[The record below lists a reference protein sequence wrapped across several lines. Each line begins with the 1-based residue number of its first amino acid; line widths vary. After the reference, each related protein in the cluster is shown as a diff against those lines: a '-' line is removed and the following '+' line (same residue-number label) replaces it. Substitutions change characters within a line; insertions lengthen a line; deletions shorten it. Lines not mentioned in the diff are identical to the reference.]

1 MVGWHEDEAQL
12 SRRRRASTVRDA
24 QGNWGRE
31 SNKRSGREPDKGN
44 AGRGGAGGVEGKL
57 RWTRVGRR

>member
-24 QGNWGRE
+24 QGNWGRG

-44 AGRGGAGGVEGKL
+44 AGRGGQEE
-57 RWTRVGRR
+57 